1 MNTSLRLS
9 VASALVL
16 ASGAL
21 LRAEQAPEAPVPVTR
36 IVTQEAPK
44 PEAVRQE
51 NQRLYGPSSATIIP
65 VDQAQALVARFKEA
79 YVKLGSPRI
88 VFFVN
93 RQLVDTEAGVKLT
106 ARTEHYEQTKS
117 EHKSETEKV
126 QQGTTAPQT
135 QVNVA
140 MNGNA
145 GSGTTAGLPQGKAE
159 ATTTTTRTSGDNTY
173 AVKEGEKATLS
184 DRQTVRDVERLFG
197 RVFRA
202 GGAALADQKVAADL
216 IEDKGIANLTGTSDQ
231 AAKDRAALG
240 QVADVAIEI
249 LVSSRQ
255 ITVPAVSGDETAT
268 IPDIQ
273 ATAIRLKD
281 AAIIGQASASDI
293 LGKDRNAGTVI
304 RNFDI
309 RDITEATALA
319 LVEDMLGSVK

>member
-9 VASALVL
+9 VASALVV

-21 LRAEQAPEAPVPVTR
+21 LRADQQPEAPVPVTR
-36 IVTQEAPK
+36 IVTQETPK
-44 PEAVRQE
+44 PEARVE

-65 VDQAQALVARFKEA
+65 VDQAQSLVARFKEA
-79 YVKLGSPRI
+79 YQALGSPRL

-106 ARTEHYEQTKS
+106 GRTERYEQTKS
-117 EHKSETEKV
+117 EVKSEVEKV
-126 QQGTTAPQT
+126 AQTANVPQT

-145 GSGTTAGLPQGKAE
+145 GSGAGGLPQGKAE
-159 ATTTTTRTSGDNTY
+159 GSATTTKTSGENSY
-173 AVKEGEKATLS
+173 SIKEGEKASLA

-202 GGAALADQKVAADL
+202 GGASLADQKIAADL
-216 IEDKGIANLTGTSDQ
+216 IEDKSIANRTGTSDQ
-231 AAKDRAALG
+231 ASKDREALSK
-240 QVADVAIEI
+240 VADVVIEVLI
-249 LVSSRQ
+249 SSRN
-255 ITVPAVSGDETAT
+255 ITIPAASGDQVAT
-268 IPDIQ
+268 VPDIQ

-281 AAIIGQASASDI
+281 AAIIGQASATDI
-293 LGKDRNAGTVI
+293 IGKDRNAGALL

-319 LVEDMLGSVK
+319 LMEDILGSAK

>member
-21 LRAEQAPEAPVPVTR
+21 LHAEQQPEAPVPVTR

-65 VDQAQALVARFKEA
+65 VDQAQALVARFKDA
-79 YVKLGSPRI
+79 YEKLGSPRI

-93 RQLVDTEAGVKLT
+93 RQLVDTESGVKLT
-106 ARTEHYEQTKS
+106 GRTEHYEQTKT
-117 EHKSETEKV
+117 EHRSETEKL
-126 QQGTTAPQT
+126 QQSNTAPQT

-145 GSGTTAGLPQGKAE
+145 GPGAIASLPQGKAD

-173 AVKEGEKATLS
+173 AVKDGEKATLA

-216 IEDKGIANLTGTSDQ
+216 IADKSIASLTGTSDQ
-231 AAKDRAALG
+231 ASKDREALSK
-240 QVADVAIEI
+240 VADVAIEL
-249 LVSSRQ
+249 LVSSREV
-255 ITVPAVSGDETAT
+255 TVPAVSGDQVITV
-268 IPDIQ
+268 PDIQ

-281 AAIIGQASASDI
+281 AAIIGQASATDI
-293 LGKDRNAGTVI
+293 IGKDRNAGNLL

-319 LVEDMLGSVK
+319 LIEDMLGSVK